1 MKKYL
6 IALFGICL
14 VMFFTP
20 SCKVTRATGPYK
32 TASSKKKTESKSS
45 IPTENIRT
53 EAFKADD
60 SKDESRLNVYNVVIG
75 SFSKKQNAINL
86 KNDQQPAYN
95 PIIVVNES
103 GMFRVILV
111 SYHTYD
117 EAKRKISEIN
127 DRFPDAWVLVQK
139 K

>member
-1 MKKYL
+1 MNKHL
-6 IALFGICL
+6 IALFWVCL
-14 VMFFTP
+14 AVAFTP

-32 TASSKKKTESKSS
+32 TVTSKKKAEPKPYATTENVRTES
-45 IPTENIRT
+45 
-53 EAFKADD
+53 FKVDD
-60 SKDESRLNVYNVVIG
+60 TKDESRLNVYNVVIG

-95 PIIVVNES
+95 PIIVVNEN
-103 GMFRVILV
+103 GMFRVILI
-111 SYHTYD
+111 SYRTYD